1 MAVQPVP
8 GERVESL
15 LRALPRGLAPRFS
28 IPMGALGVL
37 IKLSADVL
45 MASIAS
51 VAGMVW
57 AQRSG
62 LPIPPVWMMSCYAPL
77 LIALFAARSAYR
89 RKLHNTLLVEFMSV
103 QTTAALAAMMLLA
116 GMVVTDVRGD
126 LGDTVAKVW
135 LATAALLPIGRLSAV
150 TAKRDLRRRHRLQS
164 RTLIV
169 GNGVVATHLA
179 QRFTD
184 NPQYGILP
192 VGLIDADPESAG
204 MPRSVCTLPPAGTPA
219 TMAAAIRDTGAEAV
233 VVAFSQTRDEDLV
246 PAIRAARLAGLTV
259 WVVPRMFDAVNKRSR
274 VDYVGGMPVLD
285 LSSTN
290 PRSWQFTAK
299 HVADRMLAAV
309 ILLVIAP
316 LFAALAVA
324 VRVSS
329 QGPVL
334 PAAEDRPGRDRVR
347 LPEVPL
353 DALARGRSE
362 FRAPAGGR
370 TRRCRRRR
378 PAHRSRPVPAQQLAR
393 RASAADQ
400 CDQGGHE
407 PGRPA
412 SRAPG
417 IRGAVQQ
424 PDPAVRRTSSRQGR
438 DDRMGAG
445 ARPAWPDIH
454 RRPGR
459 VGQLLHRKLVAGTG
473 SADPADDGA
482 RGAAQP
488 GAGLA
493 TGLTRH

>member
-15 LRALPRGLAPRFS
+15 LGALPRGLAPRFT
-28 IPMGALGVL
+28 IPMGALGVF

-89 RKLHNTLLVEFMSV
+89 RKLHNTLLEEFMSV

-204 MPRSVCTLPPAGTPA
+204 VPRSVCTLPPAGTPA

-299 HVADRMLAAV
+299 HVADRMLAAL

-316 LFAALAVA
+316 LLAALAVA

-329 QGPVL
+329 PGPVFYRQ
-334 PAAEDRPGRDRVR
+334 PRIGRDGIVFDC
-347 LPEVPL
+347 LKF
-353 DALARGRSE
+353 RSM
-362 FRAPAGGR
+362 
-370 TRRCRRRR
+370 
-378 PAHRSRPVPAQQLAR
+378 RSPV
-393 RASAADQ
+393 ADQ
-400 CDQGGHE
+400 NFV
-407 PGRPA
+407 PR
-412 SRAPG
+412 
-417 IRGAVQQ
+417 
-424 PDPAVRRTSSRQGR
+424 
-438 DDRMGAG
+438 
-445 ARPAWPDIH
+445 
-454 RRPGR
+454 
-459 VGQLLHRKLVAGTG
+459 
-473 SADPADDGA
+473 
-482 RGAAQP
+482 RGAAP
-488 GAGLA
+488 GGVEGADRRTAVGRFLRSSSLDELPQLINVIRGDMSLVGPRPERPEYVELFNNQIRRYGERHRVKAGMTGWAQVHGLRGQTSIDDRAEWDNYYIENWSLA
-493 TGLTRH
+493 LDLQILLMTVPAVLRSREQVSPPA